1 MMFREQ
7 APAQESNAET
17 SFAAEFYRLA
27 SGHAHKA
34 ALPADKRASARVFS
48 FRINYYTGL
57 QEDLMDGIKQNEE
70 QNDAR
75 KPVSEH
81 ITDLVA
87 AAAGALV

>member
-1 MMFREQ
+1 M
-7 APAQESNAET
+7 
-17 SFAAEFYRLA
+17 
-27 SGHAHKA
+27 
-34 ALPADKRASARVFS
+34 KRASHHHRSGGGVSRLAQAAMLTKLRFRPTNAPLGVFS

>member
-1 MMFREQ
+1 MLTKLRFRPTN
-7 APAQESNAET
+7 AP
-17 SFAAEFYRLA
+17 L
-27 SGHAHKA
+27 G
-34 ALPADKRASARVFS
+34 VFS